1 MNEKCC
7 PRPGVIFEIF
17 PLLHQ
22 APAKARVELLNFDI
36 DNLLNTQYWEIH
48 FEESLSGSLLGDLII
63 NDF

>member
-1 MNEKCC
+1 MISSGRVLAAGWAANNRTIMNEKCC

-36 DNLLNTQYWEIH
+36 DNLLNIH
-48 FEESLSGSLLGDLII
+48 NI
-63 NDF
+63 